1 MKKIAVPQIFSI
13 ISIIII
19 SFLVLLLIDQ
29 GYTTTPI
36 KHHYNIEAFE
46 WVLFSLILPIINI
59 WLWKSKTLW
68 PKTLNWEEHVT
79 YKAFKKGT
87 VSNNLFYFTTPI
99 LLALIIF
106 LPNDWGWL
114 NHISYVNAKIFI
126 GAIFTTILIAGIV
139 KHTFQRKRP
148 DFDER
153 VKNNIKVEEGYS
165 SFFSTYSSIAFCS
178 AVFFSL
184 FIIEHFEVEPIIKAG
199 IVLTLLGIATFTSIT
214 RIIDNKSHSEDVFV
228 GAFVGSLIGL
238 IFYATPN
245 DWFGQVYTRLADLN
259 TYLNIEQLLSI
270 FRI

>member
-1 MKKIAVPQIFSI
+1 MKKITVPQIFSI
-13 ISIIII
+13 VSAIII
-19 SFLVLLLIDQ
+19 SLLVFLLIDK

-36 KHHYNIEAFE
+36 QHHYNIEAFE
-46 WVLFSLILPIINI
+46 WTLFILILPSINI

-68 PKTLNWEEHVT
+68 SKTLNWEEHVT

-87 VSNNLFYFTTPI
+87 VSNNIFYFTTPI
-99 LLALIIF
+99 LLVLIVF

-139 KHTFQRKRP
+139 KHSIERKRP

-153 VKNNIKVEEGYS
+153 IKNKNKVEVGYS
-165 SFFSTYSSIAFCS
+165 SFFSTYASIAFCS

-184 FIIEHFEVEPIIKAG
+184 FSIEHIEIEPILKSG
-199 IVLTLLGIATFTSIT
+199 IVLTLLGLAAFTSIT

-228 GAFVGSLIGL
+228 GAFVGSIIGL

-259 TYLNIEQLLSI
+259 VYFNIEQQLFIIS
-270 FRI
+270 